1 MPALCRAIVALATSF
16 TWRSTRFGAR
26 FRADPFTQ
34 RQKTQD
40 ANDHCFFNLRW
51 NFVCQRSQHLL
62 SRLARHYQV
71 VFVEEPVPNGDDFLE
86 HLSPAPNVEVL
97 RPPVTSNLPGF
108 HDDHLSVL
116 QNQLAAFMREREI
129 DDYLIW
135 FYTPMALP
143 LANGLKP
150 RAVIYDCMDELSGFM
165 CAPRQPIWC

>member
-1 MPALCRAIVALATSF
+1 MPALYRAIVALATPF

-86 HLSPAPNVEVL
+86 QGIRRRRGGDEEKRGKEFVHRYGSSKARRPSKFGWRFSSPSTGEATRASWRGGWGSAHVTTNADPHPGRPSGRLSP
-97 RPPVTSNLPGF
+97 PP
-108 HDDHLSVL
+108 
-116 QNQLAAFMREREI
+116 
-129 DDYLIW
+129 
-135 FYTPMALP
+135 
-143 LANGLKP
+143 
-150 RAVIYDCMDELSGFM
+150 
-165 CAPRQPIWC
+165 